1 MTSRDKLINKMV
13 VDIKARCAEKIEAAQ
28 KTVNK
33 PKLEYIEEFG
43 ISNIM
48 KKKRGL

>member
-1 MTSRDKLINKMV
+1 MTNRDNLIKKLV

-28 KTVNK
+28 KIVNK
-33 PKLEYIEEFG
+33 PKLEHIEEFG
-43 ISNIM
+43 ITNSM